1 MSHPTAAERLR
12 WAVETLDPAGSDRL
26 REIGCGAGV
35 AISLICERLSDG
47 RVVGLDRSSAMIAQ
61 AVRRN
66 HTHADA
72 GRAAF
77 HAVALA
83 DAELGSERFD
93 KMFAVNVRLFRAD
106 PAREPEALRRAL
118 APRGV
123 LYLFQQHPSAERT
136 RAVTDELTA
145 ALERAGFAVRK
156 VTTRGAGASTMT
168 CIVGG
173 EPGS

>member
-1 MSHPTAAERLR
+1 VRHPTAAARLR
-12 WAVETLDPAGSDRL
+12 WAVETLDPAPSERL
-26 REIGCGAGV
+26 LEIGCGAGV
-35 AISLICERLSDG
+35 AISLICERLSG
-47 RVVGLDRSSAMIAQ
+47 GTIVGLDRSSAMIAQ

-66 HTHADA
+66 HAHVDA

-93 KMFAVNVRLFRAD
+93 KIFAVNVRLFRAD
-106 PAREPEALRRAL
+106 ATREAGVLRRAL
-118 APRGV
+118 APRGA

-136 RAVTDELTA
+136 LAVMDELTA

-156 VTTRGAGASTMT
+156 VTTRGAGASTMA
-168 CIVGG
+168 CIVG

>member
-1 MSHPTAAERLR
+1 VSHQTAAQRLR
-12 WAVETLDPAGSDRL
+12 WAVETLDPAPSDRL
-26 REIGCGAGV
+26 LEIGCGAGV
-35 AISLICERLSDG
+35 AISLICERLSRG
-47 RVVGLDRSSAMIAQ
+47 TIVGLDRSSPMIAQ
-61 AVRRN
+61 AQRRN
-66 HTHADA
+66 RVYVDA

-83 DAELGSERFD
+83 DAELGDERFD
-93 KMFAVNVRLFRAD
+93 KVFAVNARLFRAD
-106 PAREPEALRRAL
+106 AAREADVLRRAL
-118 APRGV
+118 APQGV

-145 ALERAGFAVRK
+145 ALERASFAVRN